1 MAVEKKPSR
10 QEYLV
15 SQAKLLP
22 KEQQSAAINKINTA
36 AKQKGGITRDKL
48 QELNLGIEQVLY
60 GADARGGT
68 AGAKPG
74 AAAGTTPEVSAEE
87 AARRAAQEV
96 ENARLQTQRVDWT
109 EQLSLLFKNYGLES
123 LAPLIKQYVQ
133 DGYSADTVTLKLQDA
148 PEYQRRFAGNELRKK
163 AGLSVLS
170 PKEYLAT
177 ESAYKQIMRTA
188 GLPEG
193 FYDSYDDFS
202 GFIGVDVSPSELKSR
217 VDAASLSLEGSDPYY
232 KESLQSMYGLSS
244 GDMLAYTLD
253 PQRSL
258 PFINKR
264 VQSAQFGAAA
274 RRQGLNIG
282 TSTAEQYADM
292 GVTRQQA
299 EQGFQAVAQVAPVGE
314 RLSQIYG
321 REQAYGQEQAIS
333 EAFGGPMGAEAAT
346 RRKRLSEM
354 EQATFGGKAGISR
367 GSLSQGTQGQF

>member
-1 MAVEKKPSR
+1 MATADQLER
-10 QEYLV
+10 QR
-15 SQAKLLP
+15 
-22 KEQQSAAINKINTA
+22 AAARAAANKAVADKA
-36 AKQKGGITRDKL
+36 A
-48 QELNLGIEQVLY
+48 
-60 GADARGGT
+60 ADAR
-68 AGAKPG
+68 AK
-74 AAAGTTPEVSAEE
+74 AARDKAARDKAAKNKAAKDVENQTTTTTTPEVSAEE
-87 AARRAAQEV
+87 AARRAAQEI

-148 PEYQRRFAGNELRKK
+148 PEYQRRFAGNESRKK
-163 AGLSVLS
+163 AGLPVLS
-170 PKEYLAT
+170 PAEYLAT

-232 KESLQSMYGLSS
+232 KESLQNMYGLSS

-299 EQGFQAVAQVAPVGE
+299 EQGFQAVAQIAPVGE

>member
-1 MAVEKKPSR
+1 MATDRSADIRIKGNAGPGGVNPLSK
-10 QEYLV
+10 
-15 SQAKLLP
+15 A
-22 KEQQSAAINKINTA
+22 QQKALDAQIAVGLTKVKNPVNAPVIDPATAAANAARDAINAQN
-36 AKQKGGITRDKL
+36 
-48 QELNLGIEQVLY
+48 
-60 GADARGGT
+60 
-68 AGAKPG
+68 
-74 AAAGTTPEVSAEE
+74 AAA
-87 AARRAAQEV
+87 Q
-96 ENARLQTQRVDWT
+96 QQQRTDWI

-148 PEYQRRFAGNELRKK
+148 PEYQRRFAGNESRKK
-163 AGLSVLS
+163 AGLPVLS
-170 PKEYLAT
+170 PAEYLAT

-202 GFIGVDVSPSELKSR
+202 GFIGIDVSPSELKSR

-282 TSTAEQYADM
+282 ISTAEQYADM
-292 GVTRQQA
+292 GVTKEQA
-299 EQGFQAVAQVAPVGE
+299 EQGFKLLHKSLQLVKDFHKFMVENKHTVKSKLLLKPLADLWVLKQQQDVKDFLKWNKPHLVDKLAQPEVH
-314 RLSQIYG
+314 
-321 REQAYGQEQAIS
+321 
-333 EAFGGPMGAEAAT
+333 
-346 RRKRLSEM
+346 
-354 EQATFGGKAGISR
+354 
-367 GSLSQGTQGQF
+367 